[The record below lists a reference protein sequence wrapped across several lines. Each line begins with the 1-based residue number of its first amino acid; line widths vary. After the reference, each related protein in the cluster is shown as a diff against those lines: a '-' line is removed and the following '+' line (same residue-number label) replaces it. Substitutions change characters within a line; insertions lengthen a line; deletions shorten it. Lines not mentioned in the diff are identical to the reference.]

1 MSNQELTTRQRFEA
15 GLPFIPRDKELLA
28 LHHACQKKLQRF
40 NALPISD
47 HEGRT
52 AIFRDIV
59 AKCGKRVR
67 VEGPFYC
74 DYGFNIEIGEYFF
87 ANYMLTILDVGK
99 VSIGEHVLF
108 GPNIGIY
115 AVGHAIDPELRRKG
129 YEFGLPVNIGDNV
142 WVGGSTVFN
151 PGVAVGENSIIGAG
165 SVVTK
170 DIPAN
175 VIAAGNPARIIR
187 PIGEQDK
194 LCYWR
199 DRKYGDLI

>member
-1 MSNQELTTRQRFEA
+1 MSNQELTQRQRLEA
-15 GLPFIPRDKELLA
+15 GLPFVPRDEELLA
-28 LHHACQKKLQRF
+28 LHRQCQQKLQRF
-40 NALPISD
+40 NALPMFD
-47 HEGRT
+47 HEGRA
-52 AIFRDIV
+52 AILRDIV
-59 AKCGKRVR
+59 ARCGKKIRI
-67 VEGPFYC
+67 EGPFFC
-74 DYGFNIEIGEYFF
+74 DYGFHIEIGESFF

-108 GPNIGIY
+108 GPNVAIY
-115 AVGHAIDPELRRKG
+115 AVGHAIDPELRRQG

-151 PGVAVGENSIIGAG
+151 PGVSIGANSVIGAG

-175 VIAAGNPARIIR
+175 VIAAGNPARVIR
-187 PIGEQDK
+187 PIGEKDK

-199 DRKYGDLI
+199 DREYAGLI